1 MNSII
6 FLIMRRMRLPLMVL
20 ISVYALAMVGMTLMP
35 GVDDQGNVWYMDFFH
50 AFYFVS
56 YMGTTIGFGEIP
68 YAFTGA
74 QRLWA
79 TFSLYLTVVSW
90 IYAIGTLLSL
100 AQDEALRRTLVEQ
113 RFSQTV
119 TNIHESFYLIC
130 GYGDTG
136 RALVSSLEERF
147 LRAVVIEKNQ
157 DRINSLIMENYPVY
171 VPKLCADASK
181 PMHLLEG
188 GLRNP
193 RCAAVV
199 AITNDNSINLNIAIT
214 AKLLNPQLPVIC
226 RVDSNEVAV
235 NMATFEA
242 DFIINPFNIF
252 ARLLHI
258 ILHSPS
264 LFLLREWLIGK
275 RDIPLN
281 DKLLSPPQHGLW
293 ILCGYGRFGQA
304 VRKQL
309 EQEINIR
316 IVIVENNLSETG
328 YPREE
333 YVVGLGME
341 PEVLHA
347 AHIEQ
352 AVGIVAG
359 TNDDMHNLAIVMA
372 ARQLNPNLYVIIR
385 QNNEANQV
393 IFDAVQAEIVMQASQ
408 IIADHIRILLMSPL
422 LADFIRASKL
432 RGNHWANYVISRMIW
447 VIPEHASP
455 TVWETVINE
464 QHAPAL
470 YQTLQQ
476 GQPANIQT
484 LIRDPK
490 DREYNLACIALML
503 IRGEEQIL
511 LPDET
516 ECLMIGDVILWCGQY
531 SASNNMEWTLQDPFV
546 LTYVSKGVIMP
557 RSVVWKWI
565 HNALTKNTSEKH

>member
-1 MNSII
+1 MNSIV

-20 ISVYALAMVGMTLMP
+20 LIVYTLAIVGMTLMP
-35 GVDDQGNVWYMDFFH
+35 GEDDQGNLWYMDFFH

-56 YMGTTIGFGEIP
+56 YMATTIGFGEIP
-68 YAFTGA
+68 YAFSGA
-74 QRLWA
+74 QRIWA
-79 TFSLYLTVVSW
+79 TFSLYLTVVAW

-100 AQDEALRRTLVEQ
+100 AQDEALKQTVIER

-119 TNIHESFYLIC
+119 SNIHEAFYLIC

-147 LRAVVIEKNQ
+147 LRAVVIEQSQ
-157 DRINSLIMENYPVY
+157 DRINGLIMENYPVY
-171 VPKLCADASK
+171 VPKLCADAST
-181 PMHLLEG
+181 PLHLLEG

-193 RCAAVV
+193 HCAAVV
-199 AITNDNSINLNIAIT
+199 AITNDNNINLNIAIT

-226 RVDSNEVAV
+226 RVDSDDVAMS
-235 NMATFEA
+235 MATFEA
-242 DFIINPFNIF
+242 DFIINPFHIF
-252 ARLLHI
+252 ARVLHI

-304 VRKQL
+304 VCKQL
-309 EQEINIR
+309 ERELNIR
-316 IVIVENNLSETG
+316 IVIVEANLSETG
-328 YPREE
+328 YPKEE
-333 YVVGLGME
+333 YVEGLGME
-341 PEVLHA
+341 HDVLQA

-393 IFDAVQAEIVMQASQ
+393 IFDAVHAEIVMQASQ

-422 LADFIRASKL
+422 LADFIRESKL
-432 RGNHWANYVISRMIW
+432 RGNHWANYVISCMIG

-455 TVWETVINE
+455 TVWEMTVNE
-464 QHAPAL
+464 QQTPAL
-470 YQTLQQ
+470 AQILQQ
-476 GQPANIQT
+476 GQQANIRT
-484 LIRDPK
+484 LLRDPK
-490 DREYNLACIALML
+490 DREQNLACIALML
-503 IRGEEQIL
+503 MRGDEKIL

-516 ECLMIGDVILWCGQY
+516 ECLMIGDTILWCGQY
-531 SASNNMEWTLQDPFV
+531 SVSNNMEWTLQDSFV
-546 LTYVSKGVIMP
+546 FAYVSKGIIMP
-557 RSVVWKWI
+557 RSIVWKWI
-565 HNALTKNTSEKH
+565 HALLTKESK

>member
-6 FLIMRRMRLPLMVL
+6 FLIMRRMRLPLMIL
-20 ISVYALAMVGMTLMP
+20 LTVYALAMVGMTLVP

-74 QRLWA
+74 QRMWA
-79 TFSLYLTVVSW
+79 TFSLYLTVVAW
-90 IYAIGTLLSL
+90 IYAIGTLLAL
-100 AQDEALRRTLVEQ
+100 AQDEALQRTITES
-113 RFSQTV
+113 RFSSTV
-119 TNIHESFYLIC
+119 SNIHEPFYLIC

-136 RALVSSLEERF
+136 TALVSALEERF
-147 LRAVVIEKNQ
+147 LRAVVIEKSQ

-181 PMHLLEG
+181 PLHLLEG
-188 GLRNP
+188 GLRSKH
-193 RCAAVV
+193 CAAVV
-199 AITNDNSINLNIAIT
+199 AITNDNNTNLNIAIT
-214 AKLLNPQLPVIC
+214 TKLLNPHLPVIC
-226 RVDSNEVAV
+226 RVDSNEVAA

-242 DFIINPFNIF
+242 DFIINPFHIF

-258 ILHSPS
+258 ILHAPS
-264 LFLLREWLIGK
+264 LFLMREWLIGK

-304 VRKQL
+304 VCRQL
-309 EQEINIR
+309 EREPNVR
-316 IVIVENNLSETG
+316 IVIVEANFAETG

-333 YVVGLGME
+333 YVVGHGME
-341 PEVLHA
+341 SDVLEA
-347 AHIEQ
+347 ANIRQ

-372 ARQLNPNLYVIIR
+372 ARQINPNLYVIIR
-385 QNNEANQV
+385 QNDASNQV
-393 IFDAVQAEIVMQASQ
+393 IFDAVHAEIVMQASQ

-422 LADFIRASKL
+422 LADFIRESKL
-432 RGNHWANYVISRMIW
+432 RGNYWANYVISRMIG

-455 TVWETVINE
+455 AVWETVIDE
-464 QHAPAL
+464 TQAPAL
-470 YQTLQQ
+470 HQALQQ
-476 GQPANIQT
+476 GQAANIKT
-484 LIRDPK
+484 LLRDPK
-490 DREYNLACIALML
+490 SRTDDLACIPLML
-503 IRGEEQIL
+503 IRGEEKIL

-516 ECLMIGDVILWCGQY
+516 ECILIGDTVLWCGQQ
-531 SASNNMEWTLQDPFV
+531 SAANYMEWTLHDLFV
-546 LTYVSKGVIMP
+546 FTYVSRGIIMP
-557 RSVVWKWI
+557 RSSVWKWI
-565 HNALTKNTSEKH
+565 QGTLTTENK